1 MIFFTYRYQTSW
13 NIKYWPILHEYR
25 SIYFF
30 TIWDI
35 SIQIFG
41 CSLDSNWLKQWP
53 LEKYWVPMR
62 DDKFN
67 KRNMLGKIFEN
78 IFPKSYNYILQFK
91 NCKHPDIRIIYT
103 VVFTK
108 FILPK
113 LISLLSLEI
122 TRAIIAEKKT
132 TGWLTFFFFNFY
144 SLCYLQ
150 TEINLQRSILVYLKN
165 KYI

>member
-1 MIFFTYRYQTSW
+1 MHIDLQ
-13 NIKYWPILHEYR
+13 NIIYWPILHEYR
-25 SIYFF
+25 SIYSF

-53 LEKYWVPMR
+53 LDKYWVPMR

-67 KRNMLGKIFEN
+67 KRNMLWNIFEN
-78 IFPKSYNYILQFK
+78 IFPKSYNNILQFK

-122 TRAIIAEKKT
+122 TRATIAEKII
-132 TGWLTFFFFNFY
+132 LPVDLHFFKKF
-144 SLCYLQ
+144 LQ
-150 TEINLQRSILVYLKN
+150 FVLPSNWH
-165 KYI
+165 